1 MKTVRQCYVSL
12 MNDIWIGSNYRA
24 ASKRIL
30 VLGESTYGSDPAL
43 ADYIPTWIRR
53 EVRDTTFARIFN
65 GFSGAHTSRAKDAER
80 EAFWASVAFYNFVTR
95 SVGPTR
101 KHRPT
106 EADYRAAQAPL
117 EAVLRDYSPTGV
129 IILGTEQA
137 EYSAPVV
144 QRLGIRCVTTR
155 HPTSYGLPTNV
166 LTDAWRQLYFDRNAE
181 P

>member
-1 MKTVRQCYVSL
+1 
-12 MNDIWIGSNYRA
+12 MNDIWIGSNYT
-24 ASKRIL
+24 ASNKRIF

-43 ADYIPTWIRR
+43 VDYIPAWIRR

-65 GFSGAHTSRAKDAER
+65 GFSGTHTSRAKDAER
-80 EAFWASVAFYNFVTR
+80 EAFWARVAFYNFVTR

-106 EADYRAAQAPL
+106 EADYRASQAPL
-117 EAVLRDYSPTGV
+117 AKVLRQHSPTGV

-144 QRLGIRCVTTR
+144 QQFGIPSVTTR
-155 HPTSYGLPTNV
+155 HPTSYGLPTKV
-166 LTDAWRQLYFDRNAE
+166 LTDAWNKL
-181 P
+181 